1 MLCLKSFYQAY
12 LFDPQ
17 ELEIKDEIFDKYKY
31 ALAYIGVDFNREDV
45 QEALL
50 NSVEGFEDA
59 LRATIA
65 YWYWLEAKSETLDNP
80 SLCLIKALCNHWD
93 SRHWQDWYLDN
104 PNFRNPGEIF
114 WEQAGKALGF
124 DLRNQIIADINSDN
138 NGIESVMFRNGKALS
153 LAAAK
158 RLGWERLK
166 EIAVG
171 ERMR

>member
-65 YWYWLEAKSETLDNP
+65 YWYW
-80 SLCLIKALCNHWD
+80 
-93 SRHWQDWYLDN
+93 
-104 PNFRNPGEIF
+104 
-114 WEQAGKALGF
+114 
-124 DLRNQIIADINSDN
+124 
-138 NGIESVMFRNGKALS
+138 
-153 LAAAK
+153 
-158 RLGWERLK
+158 
-166 EIAVG
+166 
-171 ERMR
+171 